1 MTDAPTTPLPRLA
14 WADLARG
21 GAMILVVYAHAVQL
35 LGAYGWSLGL
45 FDTANVYLTAVRMPL
60 FFLISGTFAYRAVH
74 RTWRQLFVSR
84 LALLIYMYLLWML
97 VRAIWFSFVPWPLAD
112 LSPWLA
118 LLVAPLWPT
127 NGLWF
132 LFALI
137 VYLVV
142 AKATVRLPIWVT
154 LAFFAVV
161 SVLAASNLV
170 PTGGNWT
177 WKSIAMYG
185 FFFVLGV
192 HGSKLW
198 QRIADRSNL
207 AWAPLAVLAI
217 PGGMA
222 LFTVFPDALQGV
234 ARVALSTICVA
245 ACVVIASVLS
255 RWRAF
260 ARPFVFVGRRTIAIY
275 VVHAMLLAAVVPL
288 IPVGSVGSAVVIV
301 ALTAFGVIVPLVL
314 YRWLGPVGGVFNL
327 PHPAKRALDRWGA
340 RRDDPQ
346 PAVEEA

>member
-1 MTDAPTTPLPRLA
+1 MPETAIPSPRLA

-35 LGAYGWSLGL
+35 LDAYGWRLGL

-60 FFLISGTFAYRAVH
+60 FFLISGTFAVRAV
-74 RTWRQLFVSR
+74 RRSWPQLFASR

-112 LSPWLA
+112 LSPWVA
-118 LLVAPLWPT
+118 LLVAPVWPT

-137 VYLVV
+137 AYLVL
-142 AKATVRLPIWVT
+142 AKATVRLPVWVT
-154 LAFFAVV
+154 LAAFAVV
-161 SVLAASNLV
+161 SVLAASDLV

-198 QRIADRSNL
+198 QGIAERSKL
-207 AWAPLAVLAI
+207 AWAPLALFAI

-222 LFTVFPDALQGV
+222 LFTLFPDALQGV
-234 ARVALSTICVA
+234 ARIALSTVCVA
-245 ACVVIASVLS
+245 ACVVVASIVS

-288 IPVGSVGSAVVIV
+288 IPEGSVPAALVI
-301 ALTAFGVIVPLVL
+301 ALLTAFGVVVPLVL

-327 PHPAKRALDRWGA
+327 PHPAKRALDRWAG
-340 RRDDPQ
+340 RRDPQ
-346 PAVEEA
+346 PAAEEA